1 MRASW
6 STALRLANVG
16 YKELAFQAIYA
27 YRQGNEPSSLAPETI
42 VATARRRVFQSKALV
57 AGFFGFISLGTILI
71 LNPSLELVI
80 GRGMPVGLYV
90 GAVLTALLLLETVL
104 FWWTSLQIL
113 PTALTSG
120 VGRVLETLPVDSRTL
135 DRASFLIFLRLFDL
149 PAATLLVLTPLS
161 VGIALNILVPG
172 SLAWLAALAL
182 IPGVVVVEIL
192 ALALAIKSAEFFVH
206 HVQGTGGGSR
216 RTVARW
222 VYLVAWSVPAFSI
235 YGFFAVVGQFLHLLQ
250 NLAASPM
257 FGGLYALYAIFPV
270 PFGMIVPYLGGLPA
284 VGVQTSDPLGLIL
297 VVGAVLAYGE
307 LFFLAGRWLVR
318 APRRL
323 FLANSPVREE
333 PTTAPPPFA
342 ARSPAL
348 AVMTKDLRI
357 ASRTPAFAVI
367 VIVPLLQALAL
378 GSVTL
383 ISSPADSRGVF
394 SLGVSA
400 VASAALLATFFG
412 PAFFA
417 VEVIGQAYTRS
428 LPLRS
433 RSLVAGKVLLVVAV
447 YIGAAGIV
455 LGLTAARLGS
465 PLLFL
470 AFAVAEL
477 PAMVAAAL
485 AEFGLLVRRSEK
497 RGIPIVN
504 LYSSAWTALAVS
516 LPGLVIAGIPLL
528 LYSALAGATELAI
541 LVMGIAALLEL
552 TVALALLSA
561 TRRPGGAT

>member
-1 MRASW
+1 MRTSW
-6 STALRLANVG
+6 STALTLANVG
-16 YKELAFQAIYA
+16 YRELAFQAIYA
-27 YRQGNEPSSLAPETI
+27 YRQGNEPTSLAPETI

-57 AGFFGFISLGTILI
+57 AGFFGFISLGTILV
-71 LNPSLELVI
+71 LNPTLEAVI

-90 GAVLTALLLLETVL
+90 GAVLTALLLLEIVL

-120 VGRVLETLPVDSRTL
+120 VGRVLETLPVDSKTL

-161 VGIALNILVPG
+161 VGIALAILDPG
-172 SLAWLAALAL
+172 GAAWVGAIALV
-182 IPGVVVVEIL
+182 PGVVVAEIL

-235 YGFFAVVGQFLHLLQ
+235 YGFFAVVGQFLRLLQ
-250 NLAASPM
+250 NLATGQM
-257 FGGLYALYAIFPV
+257 FDGLYALYSIFPV
-270 PFGMIVPYLGGLPA
+270 SFGMIVPYLGGLPA
-284 VGVQTSDPLGLIL
+284 VGVQTVDPFGLVL
-297 VVGAVLAYGE
+297 VVGAVGGYSA
-307 LFFLAGRWLVR
+307 LFYWAGRWLVR

-333 PTTAPPPFA
+333 PAGAPRPFV
-342 ARSPAL
+342 ARSPSV

-383 ISSPADSRGVF
+383 FSSPADSRGIF

-433 RSLVAGKVLLVVAV
+433 RSLVAGKVLLVVAI
-447 YIGAAGIV
+447 YLGAAGIV
-455 LGLTAARLGS
+455 LGLTAARIGS

-470 AFAVAEL
+470 AFALAEL

-485 AEFGLLVRRSEK
+485 AEFGILVRRSEK

-516 LPGLVIAGIPLL
+516 IPGLAIVGLPLL
-528 LYSALAGATELAI
+528 LYSALAGATSVAI
-541 LVMGIAALLEL
+541 LVMAVTALLEL
-552 TVALALLSA
+552 SVALALLSA
-561 TRRPGGAT
+561 SRRPEGAI